1 MAQQRLI
8 KISIGLLFVLCS
20 FAFAAEA
27 ELTCKVV
34 PVKSQNL
41 KKSEEVKL
49 CTLRDDTYFI
59 SSNCQDLSCKFMSE
73 LKSLKLSH
81 SPDERPGIEIC
92 KNLKGNVEV
101 VKIEKLHYPVQR
113 CVFAKD
119 KTFIS
124 LNLLESWDGKTFKG
138 PSIPLGI

>member
-8 KISIGLLFVLCS
+8 KFSIGLMFILGS
-20 FAFAAEA
+20 FAFAAES
-27 ELTCKVV
+27 ELACKIV

-41 KKSEEVKL
+41 KKSEKVKI
-49 CTLRDDTYFI
+49 CTLRDDSYFI

-73 LKSLKLSH
+73 LKGLKLSH
-81 SPDERPGIEIC
+81 SPEERPGIEIC
-92 KNLKGNVEV
+92 KNLKGVVEEV
-101 VKIEKLHYPVQR
+101 TVDKISYPVQR

-138 PSIPLGI
+138 PSIPLDI